1 MLEILVFE
9 IWTSY
14 PVGSCHLNDDFSCS
28 PAEVSSIAAH
38 HHSASLTV
46 PQVDGGQQTLDI
58 ILKIVLF
65 TFKNR
70 CLLSQPIRPWS
81 LVIEGG
87 SLDSQNGYRVSFHDF
102 MERFGILNKFVYSWM
117 MCNTVFK
124 ISSKATEEVQRQRA
138 GCATEQC
145 ASVQVDYLRRVPW
158 RFFGKLVYDS
168 CLLIAPGQTVK

>member
-1 MLEILVFE
+1 MLESFVFE
-9 IWTSY
+9 ILTPSY
-14 PVGSCHLNDDFSCS
+14 PVGSCHLHDDFSCS

-65 TFKNR
+65 TFENR

-102 MERFGILNKFVYSWM
+102 LERFGIYKKKFV
-117 MCNTVFK
+117 
-124 ISSKATEEVQRQRA
+124 
-138 GCATEQC
+138 
-145 ASVQVDYLRRVPW
+145 
-158 RFFGKLVYDS
+158 DS
-168 CLLIAPGQTVK
+168 

>member
-1 MLEILVFE
+1 MLEVLVFE

-65 TFKNR
+65 TFENR

-102 MERFGILNKFVYSWM
+102 LERFGILNKFVDSWM
-117 MCNTVFK
+117 MCDTVFK
-124 ISSKATEEVQRQRA
+124 ISSKATEEVH
-138 GCATEQC
+138 GGSEQGAPQSTALQSKWIIWD
-145 ASVQVDYLRRVPW
+145 ASRDASLEN
-158 RFFGKLVYDS
+158 
-168 CLLIAPGQTVK
+168 